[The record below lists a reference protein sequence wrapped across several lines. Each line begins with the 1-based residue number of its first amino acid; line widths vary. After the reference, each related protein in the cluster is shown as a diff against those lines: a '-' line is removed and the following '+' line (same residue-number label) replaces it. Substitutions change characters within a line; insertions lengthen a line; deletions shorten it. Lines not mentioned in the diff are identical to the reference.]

1 MERIKIGTE
10 KEFELIVCGIKADEK
25 QITLKFLP
33 GEDSLDSIN
42 TLLTDPE
49 ATAKMTLLSES
60 GDELAIYNGYTSL
73 LSISQE
79 MNAVIGYKQ
88 DPEQTP
94 VEGKLVTAV
103 MAKPDQ
109 TEQRIASLEDT
120 VDTLAMEI
128 LGM

>member
-1 MERIKIGTE
+1 M
-10 KEFELIVCGIKADEK
+10 
-25 QITLKFLP
+25 
-33 GEDSLDSIN
+33 
-42 TLLTDPE
+42 LTDPE

>member
-33 GEDSLDSIN
+33 REDSLDSIN